1 MALSLYDKDLQVIPE
16 GIHWHR
22 TAPPPPAC
30 ERIESD
36 QSADVVIIGA
46 GLTGLRTAITLTEA
60 GVDTAVLD
68 ARKIGFGSS
77 GRSGGQCNPIWRA
90 TPDDLRKKF
99 GDAQAERLIQTTL
112 TSADDLF
119 ADIRRY
125 NVDCEAEQNGWIQAA
140 HTRNAADGLKRLHDA
155 WAGVG
160 ADITIRSRAE
170 TRAAVGSD
178 AYDFSLHH
186 SKGGF
191 VQPMG
196 LTRGYAKTA
205 KAAGARLY
213 EETPAVKVE
222 NTGSKWR
229 IETPL
234 GSVTTD
240 RVILTTNAYTDDLWP
255 GLRQTMLPMYSI
267 SLATAPLTPE
277 QQATVLPGRKT
288 ISDTRLAIF
297 YARYDADN
305 RLIFG
310 CVGSNDS
317 ARTLGGVGRLLNG
330 LHTVFPQLKDIK
342 IECTWAGRIGVTQD
356 MMPRMFEP
364 APGVLAGVGFSGRGI
379 AMTSVMGR
387 SLARKVL
394 GGHNDDLP
402 FPVST
407 IKPIP
412 FHEVSRR
419 MVPLMAPS
427 LSMKDKAGVVWDRVK
442 SGFSEKET

>member
-1 MALSLYDKDLQVIPE
+1 MIPE

-30 ERIESD
+30 ERVESD
-36 QSADVVIIGA
+36 LTADVVIVGA
-46 GLTGLRTAITLTEA
+46 GLTGLRAAITLAEA
-60 GVDTAVLD
+60 GVDVAVLD
-68 ARKIGFGSS
+68 AEKIGFGSS

-90 TPDDLRKKF
+90 TPDDLRAKF
-99 GDAQAERLIQTTL
+99 GAAQAERLINTTL
-112 TSADDLF
+112 SAADDLF
-119 ADIRRY
+119 DDIRRY
-125 NVDCEAEQNGWIQAA
+125 NVECEAEQNGWVQAA
-140 HTRNAADGLKRLHDA
+140 HTRNAADGLKRLHAA

-160 ADITIRSRAE
+160 AEITVQSKAE
-170 TRAAVGSD
+170 THAAVGSD

-186 SKGGF
+186 AKGGF
-191 VQPMG
+191 VQPMA
-196 LTRGYAKTA
+196 LTRGYAKAA

-213 EETPAVKVE
+213 EEAPAQKIKQ
-222 NTGSKWR
+222 TGSKWR
-229 IETPL
+229 IETPQ
-234 GSVTTD
+234 GSVTAEK
-240 RVILTTNAYTDDLWP
+240 VILATNAYTDDLWP

-288 ISDTRLAIF
+288 IADTRLAIY
-297 YARYDADN
+297 YARYDAGN

-317 ARTLGGVGRLLNG
+317 ARTLGGVGRLMNG
-330 LHTVFPQLKDIK
+330 LHTVFPQLKDIG

-407 IKPIP
+407 INPIP
-412 FHEVSRR
+412 FHEISRR

-427 LSMKDKAGVVWDRVK
+427 MSVKDRAGVVWDRLK
-442 SGFSEKET
+442 PDFSEKET

>member
-1 MALSLYDKDLQVIPE
+1 VIPE
-16 GIHWHR
+16 GIHWHL

-30 ERIESD
+30 DRVEGD
-36 QSADVVIIGA
+36 VTADVVIVGA
-46 GLTGLRTAITLTEA
+46 GLTGLRTAITLAEA

-68 ARKIGFGSS
+68 AEKIGFGSS
-77 GRSGGQCNPIWRA
+77 GRSGGQCNPIWRS
-90 TPDDLRKKF
+90 TPTQLRAKF
-99 GDAQAERLIQTTL
+99 GDAQAERLIRTTL
-112 TSADDLF
+112 ESADDLF
-119 ADIRRY
+119 DDIHRY
-125 NVDCEAEQNGWIQAA
+125 NVDCGAEQKGWIQAA
-140 HTRNAADGLKRLHDA
+140 HTRNAADDLKRLHEG
-155 WAGVG
+155 WAGAG
-160 ADITIRSRAE
+160 ADITINTKSQ
-170 TRAAVGSD
+170 THAAVGSD

-186 SKGGF
+186 AKGGF
-191 VQPMG
+191 VQPLA
-196 LTRGYAKTA
+196 LTRGYAKAA

-213 EETPAVKVE
+213 EKAPAVGIEQK
-222 NTGSKWR
+222 GAKWR
-229 IETPL
+229 VQTPN
-234 GSVTTD
+234 GSVTAET
-240 RVILTTNAYTDDLWP
+240 VILTTNAYTDDLWP
-255 GLRQTMLPMYSI
+255 GLRQTLLPMYSI
-267 SLATAPLTPE
+267 SIATAPLSPE

-288 ISDTRLAIF
+288 ISDTRLAIY

-330 LHTVFPQLKDIK
+330 LHTVFPQLKDID
-342 IECTWAGRIGVTQD
+342 IECSWAGRIGVTQD

-394 GGHNDDLP
+394 GGHNDDFP
-402 FPVST
+402 FQVSK
-407 IKPIP
+407 IEPIP

-427 LSMKDKAGVVWDRVK
+427 MSLKDKAGVIWDRMK
-442 SGFSEKET
+442 PSLSEKET

>member
-1 MALSLYDKDLQVIPE
+1 MIPE

-22 TAPPPPAC
+22 TAPPPPPC
-30 ERIESD
+30 EKLQGDLI
-36 QSADVVIIGA
+36 ADVVIVGA
-46 GLTGLRTAITLTEA
+46 GLTGLRTAITLAEA

-68 ARKIGFGSS
+68 AENIGFGSS

-99 GDAQAERLIQTTL
+99 GAEQTERLIRTTL
-112 TSADDLF
+112 TAADDLF
-119 ADIRRY
+119 DDIRRY
-125 NVDCEAEQNGWIQAA
+125 NVDCDAEQNGWIQAA
-140 HTRNAADGLKRLHDA
+140 HTRSAADDLKQLLEA
-155 WAGVG
+155 WASVG
-160 ADITIRSRAE
+160 ADIREMSATE
-170 TRAAVGSD
+170 THQAVGSN
-178 AYDFSLHH
+178 AYDFALYHR
-186 SKGGF
+186 KGGF
-191 VQPMG
+191 VQPMA
-196 LTRGYAKTA
+196 LTRGYAK
-205 KAAGARLY
+205 AAMAVGARLF
-213 EETPAVKVE
+213 EKAPAQGIKQQ
-222 NTGSKWR
+222 GQKWR
-229 IETPL
+229 IETPQ
-234 GSVTTD
+234 GSITAD

-277 QQATVLPGRKT
+277 QQASVLLGRKT

-330 LHTVFPQLKDIK
+330 LHTVFPQLKGIR

-356 MMPRMFEP
+356 MMPRMYEP
-364 APGVLAGVGFSGRGI
+364 APGVLAGLGFSGRGI

-419 MVPLMAPS
+419 LVPLMAPS
-427 LSMKDKAGVVWDRVK
+427 LSIKDRASVVWDRVTTASSK
-442 SGFSEKET
+442 KET

>member
-1 MALSLYDKDLQVIPE
+1 M
-16 GIHWHR
+16 
-22 TAPPPPAC
+22 
-30 ERIESD
+30 
-36 QSADVVIIGA
+36 
-46 GLTGLRTAITLTEA
+46 TGLRAAITLAEA
-60 GVDTAVLD
+60 GVDVAVLD
-68 ARKIGFGSS
+68 AEKIGFGSS

-90 TPDDLRKKF
+90 TPDDLRAKF
-99 GDAQAERLIQTTL
+99 RAAQAERLINTTL
-112 TSADDLF
+112 SAADDLF
-119 ADIRRY
+119 DDIRRY
-125 NVDCEAEQNGWIQAA
+125 NVECEAEQNGWVQAA
-140 HTRNAADGLKRLHDA
+140 HTRNAADGLKRLHAA

-160 ADITIRSRAE
+160 AEITVQSKAE
-170 TRAAVGSD
+170 THAAVGSD

-186 SKGGF
+186 AKGGF
-191 VQPMG
+191 VQPMA
-196 LTRGYAKTA
+196 LTRGYAKAA

-213 EETPAVKVE
+213 EEAPAQKIKQ
-222 NTGSKWR
+222 TGSKWR
-229 IETPL
+229 IETPQ
-234 GSVTTD
+234 GSVTAEK
-240 RVILTTNAYTDDLWP
+240 VILATNAYTDDLWP

-288 ISDTRLAIF
+288 IADTRLAIY
-297 YARYDADN
+297 YARYDAGN

-317 ARTLGGVGRLLNG
+317 ARTLGGVGRLMNG
-330 LHTVFPQLKDIK
+330 LHTVFPQLKDIG

-407 IKPIP
+407 INPIP
-412 FHEVSRR
+412 FHEISRR

-427 LSMKDKAGVVWDRVK
+427 MSVKDRAGVVWDRLK
-442 SGFSEKET
+442 PDFSEKET

>member
-1 MALSLYDKDLQVIPE
+1 MIPE

-30 ERIESD
+30 ARVESD
-36 QSADVVIIGA
+36 LTADVVIVGA
-46 GLTGLRTAITLTEA
+46 GLTGLRTAITLAEA
-60 GVDTAVLD
+60 GVDTTVLD
-68 ARKIGFGSS
+68 AEKIGFGSS

-90 TPDDLRKKF
+90 TPDDLCNKF
-99 GDAQAERLIQTTL
+99 GAAQAERLIRTTL

-119 ADIRRY
+119 DDIRRY
-125 NVDCEAEQNGWIQAA
+125 DVACEAEQNGWIQAA
-140 HTRNAADGLKRLHDA
+140 HTRNAADGLKRLHEA
-155 WAGVG
+155 WAGAG
-160 ADITIRSRAE
+160 ADITINSKAK
-170 TRAAVGSD
+170 THAAVGSN

-186 SKGGF
+186 AKGGF
-191 VQPMG
+191 VQPMA
-196 LTRGYAKTA
+196 LTRGYASA
-205 KAAGARLY
+205 AQAAGARLY
-213 EETPAVKVE
+213 EEAPAQLIEQK
-222 NTGSKWR
+222 GSKWR
-229 IETPL
+229 IQTPN
-234 GSVTTD
+234 GSIAADT
-240 RVILTTNAYTDDLWP
+240 VILTTNAYTDDLWP

-267 SLATAPLTPE
+267 SIATASLTPE
-277 QQATVLPGRKT
+277 QRATVLPGRKT
-288 ISDTRLAIF
+288 ISDTRLAIY
-297 YARYDADN
+297 YARYDADH

-342 IECTWAGRIGVTQD
+342 IECSWAGRIGVTQD

-412 FHEVSRR
+412 FHAVSSR

-427 LSMKDKAGVVWDRVK
+427 MSMKDKAGVIWDCVK
-442 SGFSEKET
+442 PSSSEKEI

>member
-1 MALSLYDKDLQVIPE
+1 MIPQS
-16 GIHWHR
+16 IHWHR
-22 TAPPPPAC
+22 TAPPPPECA
-30 ERIESD
+30 RVDSD
-36 QSADVVIIGA
+36 LTADVVIIGA
-46 GLTGLRTAITLTEA
+46 GLTGLRTAITLAEA

-68 ARKIGFGSS
+68 AEKIGFGSS

-90 TPDDLRKKF
+90 TPNDLRRKF
-99 GDAQAERLIQTTL
+99 GAAQAERLIQTTL

-119 ADIRRY
+119 DDIRRY
-125 NVDCEAEQNGWIQAA
+125 DVDCEAEQNGWIQAA
-140 HTRNAADGLKRLHDA
+140 HTRNAADGLKELQAA

-160 ADITIRSRAE
+160 ADITINSRVE

-186 SKGGF
+186 GKGGF
-191 VQPMG
+191 VQPLA
-196 LTRGYAKTA
+196 LTRGYAKVA
-205 KAAGARLY
+205 ERVGAQLY
-213 EETPAVKVE
+213 EESPATGVE
-222 NTGSKWR
+222 KTGSKWR
-229 IETPL
+229 VHTPK
-234 GSVTTD
+234 GSVTADT
-240 RVILTTNAYTDDLWP
+240 VILTTNAYTDDLWP

-267 SLATAPLTPE
+267 SIATAPLTLE

-288 ISDTRLAIF
+288 IADTRLAIY

-317 ARTLGGVGRLLNG
+317 ARTLGGVGRLLGG
-330 LHTVFPQLKDIK
+330 LHTVFPQLKGID
-342 IECTWAGRIGVTQD
+342 IECSWAGRIGVTQD

-402 FPVST
+402 FPVSNIT
-407 IKPIP
+407 PIP
-412 FHEVSRR
+412 FHEISRR

-427 LSMKDKAGVVWDRVK
+427 MSMKDKAAVIWNRVK
-442 SGFSEKET
+442 SKSPEKDI

>member
-1 MALSLYDKDLQVIPE
+1 MIPE
-16 GIHWHR
+16 DIHWHR
-22 TAPPPPAC
+22 TAPPPPTC
-30 ERIESD
+30 HKVQGD
-36 QSADVVIIGA
+36 LTADVVIVGA
-46 GLTGLRTAITLTEA
+46 GLTGLRTAITLAEA
-60 GVDTAVLD
+60 GVDTVVLD
-68 ARKIGFGSS
+68 AEKIGFGSS

-99 GDAQAERLIQTTL
+99 GAAQAERLIRTTL
-112 TSADDLF
+112 TAADDLF
-119 ADIRRY
+119 DDIRRY

-140 HTRNAADGLKRLHDA
+140 HTRSAADDLRHLHAA
-155 WAGVG
+155 WAEVG
-160 ADITIRSRAE
+160 ADIRVMSTAE
-170 TRAAVGSD
+170 THQAVGSD
-178 AYDFSLHH
+178 AYDFALHH
-186 SKGGF
+186 GRGGF
-191 VQPMG
+191 VQPMA
-196 LTRGYAKTA
+196 LTRGYAKAA
-205 KAAGARLY
+205 KAAGARLF
-213 EETPAVKVE
+213 EQAPAQKI
-222 NTGSKWR
+222 TQHGQKWQ
-229 IETPL
+229 IETPQ
-234 GSVTTD
+234 GIVTAD
-240 RVILTTNAYTDDLWP
+240 QVILTTNAYTDDLWP

-277 QQATVLPGRKT
+277 QQASALPGRKT

-297 YARYDADN
+297 YARYDAGN

-310 CVGSNDS
+310 CVGSNNS

-330 LHTVFPQLKDIK
+330 LHTVFPQLKGIA

-356 MMPRMFEP
+356 MMPRMHEP
-364 APGVLAGVGFSGRGI
+364 AAGVLAGVGFSGRGI

-402 FPVST
+402 FPVSM

-427 LSMKDKAGVVWDRVK
+427 MSLKDRASVVWDRMTPAASK
-442 SGFSEKET
+442 KET

>member
-1 MALSLYDKDLQVIPE
+1 MIPE

-30 ERIESD
+30 DRVESD
-36 QSADVVIIGA
+36 LSADVVIVGA
-46 GLTGLRTAITLTEA
+46 GLTGLRTAITLAEA

-68 ARKIGFGSS
+68 AEKIGFGSS

-90 TPDDLRKKF
+90 TPNDLRKKF
-99 GDAQAERLIQTTL
+99 GTEQADRLIRTTL
-112 TSADDLF
+112 CSADDLF
-119 ADIRRY
+119 DDIRRY

-140 HTRNAADGLKRLHDA
+140 HTRSAAEGLERLHAA
-155 WAGVG
+155 WADAG
-160 ADITIRSRAE
+160 AEISIRSRDE
-170 TRAAVGSD
+170 THAAVGSD

-186 SKGGF
+186 AKGGF
-191 VQPMG
+191 VQPMA
-196 LTRGYAKTA
+196 LTRGFAKAA

-213 EETPAVKVE
+213 EEATVLQV
-222 NTGSKWR
+222 TQQGSKWR
-229 IETPL
+229 IETPK
-234 GSVTTD
+234 GSVTADT
-240 RVILTTNAYTDDLWP
+240 VILTTNAYTDDLWP

-267 SLATAPLTPE
+267 SLATTPLTPE

-288 ISDTRLAIF
+288 ISDTRLAIY
-297 YARYDADN
+297 YARYDAGN

-317 ARTLGGVGRLLNG
+317 ARTLGGVGRLLKG
-330 LHTVFPQLKDIK
+330 LHTVFPQLKGIE

-356 MMPRMFEP
+356 MMPRIFEP
-364 APGVLAGVGFSGRGI
+364 VPGVLAGVGFSGRGI

-412 FHEVSRR
+412 FHEVARR

-427 LSMKDKAGVVWDRVK
+427 MSMKDKAGVIWDRVK
-442 SGFSEKET
+442 PDFQEKEN